1 MDLGV
6 GMNIKKQN
14 IVSEQGQTM
23 TEFAMVLPLLLVL
36 LFGVI
41 QFGIAFNN
49 YVTLTD
55 AVRAGARKAAVS
67 RESGSP
73 NGDCVAAA
81 RAAGADLDQATFGV
95 TCSSTWQPASDVTV
109 TGTYP
114 YSINLLG
121 WVVKSGDLKTE
132 IKERVE

>member
-1 MDLGV
+1 MGLRKHD
-6 GMNIKKQN
+6 IT
-14 IVSEQGQTM
+14 SEQGQTM
-23 TEFAMVLPLLLVL
+23 TEFAMVLPLLVVL
-36 LFGVI
+36 LFGII

-55 AVRAGARKAAVS
+55 AVRAASRKGAVS
-67 RESGSP
+67 RGTGNP
-73 NGDCVAAA
+73 VDDCTAAA
-81 RAAGADLDQATFGV
+81 QNAASDLDRSKLKV
-95 TCSSTWQPASDVTV
+95 TCTSTWQSGSDVTV

-121 WVVKSGDLKTE
+121 WVVKTGDLKTQ

>member
-1 MDLGV
+1 MKLRKH
-6 GMNIKKQN
+6 NIR
-14 IVSEQGQTM
+14 SERGQTM

-36 LFGVI
+36 LLGVI

-55 AVRAGARKAAVS
+55 AVRAASRKAAVS
-67 RESGSP
+67 RESGDP
-73 NGDCVAAA
+73 VGACATAASN
-81 RAAGADLDQATFGV
+81 AAGDLDQTQLKV
-95 TCSSTWQPASDVTV
+95 TCASSWAPASDVTV

-121 WVVKSGDLKTE
+121 WVVKTGDLKTE

>member
-1 MDLGV
+1 MRFRKYD
-6 GMNIKKQN
+6 IT
-14 IVSEQGQTM
+14 SERGQTM
-23 TEFAMVLPLLLVL
+23 TEFAMVLPLLAVL

-49 YVTLTD
+49 YVALTD
-55 AVRAGARKAAVS
+55 AVRAASRKAAVS
-67 RESGSP
+67 RESGDPVGACTS
-73 NGDCVAAA
+73 AATN
-81 RAAGADLDQATFGV
+81 AAADLDQTKLNV
-95 TCSSTWQPASDVTV
+95 TCSSSWAQGADVTV

-121 WVVKSGDLKTE
+121 WVVKSGDLKTA

>member
-1 MDLGV
+1 MRFRKHD
-6 GMNIKKQN
+6 IKN
-14 IVSEQGQTM
+14 ERGQTL
-23 TEFAMVLPLLLVL
+23 TEFAMVAPLLVVL

-55 AVRAGARKAAVS
+55 AVRAASRKGAVS
-67 RESGSP
+67 RGAGNP
-73 NGDCVAAA
+73 AGDCVSAAQN
-81 RAAGADLDQATFGV
+81 AAGDLNKSKLTV
-95 TCSSTWQPASDVTV
+95 TCASTWQSGSDVTV

-114 YSINLLG
+114 YQIHLLG
-121 WVVKSGDLKTE
+121 WVVKSGNLKTQ

>member
-1 MDLGV
+1 MTFKKH
-6 GMNIKKQN
+6 NIT
-14 IVSEQGQTM
+14 SERGQTM
-23 TEFAMVLPLLLVL
+23 TEFAMVLPLLVVL

-49 YVTLTD
+49 YVSLTD
-55 AVRAGARKAAVS
+55 AVRAASRKAAVS
-67 RESGSP
+67 RESGNP
-73 NGDCVAAA
+73 VGDCLAAA
-81 RAAGADLDQATFGV
+81 QNASGDLKQSKLTV
-95 TCSSTWQPASDVTV
+95 TCSSSWQPGADVTV

>member
-1 MDLGV
+1 MKSAKYK
-6 GMNIKKQN
+6 ITT
-14 IVSEQGQTM
+14 ERGQTM
-23 TEFAMVLPLLLVL
+23 TEFAMVLPLLVVL

-49 YVTLTD
+49 YVSLTD
-55 AVRAGARKAAVS
+55 AVRAASRKGAVS
-67 RESGSP
+67 RESGNP
-73 NGDCVAAA
+73 TGDCTAAA
-81 RAAGADLDQATFGV
+81 YNAAGDLNTSKLKV
-95 TCSSTWQPASDVTV
+95 SCSSTWQPGADLTV

-114 YSINLLG
+114 YRINLLG

>member
-1 MDLGV
+1 MEMGA
-6 GMNIKKQN
+6 GMRFLKHDIKN
-14 IVSEQGQTM
+14 ERGQTM
-23 TEFAMVLPLLLVL
+23 TEFAMVLPLLVVL

-49 YVTLTD
+49 YVSLTD
-55 AVRAGARKAAVS
+55 AVRAASRKAAVS
-67 RESGSP
+67 RESGNP
-73 NGDCVAAA
+73 AGACTTAAFN
-81 RAAGADLDQATFGV
+81 AAGDLKASSLSV
-95 TCSSTWQPASDVTV
+95 TCSSTWQPGADVTV

-121 WVVKSGDLKTE
+121 WVVKSGNLKTE